1 MGVLISSQPLDALHS
16 LSFAGVRVH
25 SIYDVFLEW
34 VRIGTRLLPE
44 LCLIMWRSSL
54 FVLFSPKDD

>member
-34 VRIGTRLLPE
+34 VRIGIGINLSPPFHYQVSVLLLVCE
-44 LCLIMWRSSL
+44 G
-54 FVLFSPKDD
+54 